1 MIFVIATIQV
11 VEGKREDFLA
21 EFHRLMPKVHAEA
34 GCLEYGP
41 AVDVPT
47 GIPVQSPVREHT
59 VVVVEKW
66 ASLPA
71 LEAHLR
77 APHMAEYRVRV
88 KDFVKS
94 VQLQV
99 LQPA

>member
-1 MIFVIATIQV
+1 
-11 VEGKREDFLA
+11 
-21 EFHRLMPKVHAEA
+21 MPKVHAEQ

-59 VVVVEKW
+59 VVIVEKW

-71 LEAHLR
+71 LEAHLK
-77 APHMAEYRVRV
+77 ATHMAEYRQRV

>member
-71 LEAHLR
+71 LEAHLK